1 MQSLTPDLHDRKIL
15 GARHHPQ
22 QEALELFL
30 NGGTLHLTGI
40 IAFLLTTFTEQNI
53 ILDIYTCP
61 ARQAPQNWLA
71 EYPWLEDFTD
81 DAYRFIFIVP
91 SAGCIGTL
99 VQKNSGGTEYADD

>member
-22 QEALELFL
+22 QE
-30 NGGTLHLTGI
+30 TL